1 MSGRLPSPPLFQTQV
16 SKTHLSPY
24 YIGGLEQSKM
34 ETLNTAGPVGF
45 SRTRWSSR
53 HSVTTDFK
61 IDSPTMKIVH
71 AKADVPV
78 NILLMLQRIDTKIE
92 SQKQRLGI
100 LETTSP
106 TSSHDTTLF
115 ETSPL
120 LHRQNMKKTI
130 NTETVTAE
138 CDELKD

>member
-1 MSGRLPSPPLFQTQV
+1 M
-16 SKTHLSPY
+16 
-24 YIGGLEQSKM
+24 
-34 ETLNTAGPVGF
+34 
-45 SRTRWSSR
+45 
-53 HSVTTDFK
+53 TT
-61 IDSPTMKIVH
+61 VH
-71 AKADVPV
+71 AEPDVLV

-106 TSSHDTTLF
+106 T
-115 ETSPL
+115 TSPL